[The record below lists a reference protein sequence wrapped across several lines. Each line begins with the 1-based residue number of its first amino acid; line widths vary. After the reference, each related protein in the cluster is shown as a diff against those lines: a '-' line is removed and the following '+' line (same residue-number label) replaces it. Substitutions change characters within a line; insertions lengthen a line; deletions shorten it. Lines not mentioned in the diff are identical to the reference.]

1 MIKKNV
7 FPLPA
12 MADLPN
18 KEMPIQQPKIMVSIV
33 ERGKGKA
40 IIQLYN
46 KEGVN
51 FHYQTIGHGTATSEI
66 MDILGLDSKDK
77 DVIISISTTT
87 MIERLIYKMSDELR
101 GVIDTRGILFD
112 FPVTG
117 MTNLL
122 AGSLNMKLGISQEIR
137 EELARNDLSENEIND
152 EEKEENDENQDK
164 NNKGKGVKG
173 MSSDKNYSLIL
184 ISVNQGYTETVLDTA
199 RKLGARGGTVIRARW
214 SGNKAFEQHGVNLQD
229 EKEIIAI
236 VVPNSIRNK
245 IMDEVNSS
253 YGAKTK
259 TQAVVISMKVDNFAP
274 I

>member
-7 FPLPA
+7 FPLPSIT
-12 MADLPN
+12 DSTE
-18 KEMPIQQPKIMVSIV
+18 KQIPISRPKVLVSIV
-33 ERGKGKA
+33 DRGKGKA

-77 DVIISISTTT
+77 DVIISLAATPN
-87 MIERLIYKMSDELR
+87 IERLFYRMSDELR
-101 GVIDTRGILFD
+101 GLIDTRGIMFD
-112 FPVTG
+112 FSATG
-117 MTNLL
+117 MTNLV
-122 AGSLNMKLGISQEIR
+122 ASALNMQLGVPSDVR
-137 EELARNDLSENEIND
+137 DELSKADSL
-152 EEKEENDENQDK
+152 EENAGTTTDSEIHQ
-164 NNKGKGVKG
+164 NNTQSGKEVSS

-236 VVPNSIRNK
+236 VVPNAIRNK
-245 IMDEVNSS
+245 IMDEVNAS
-253 YGAKTK
+253 YGAQTE
-259 TQAVVISMKVDNFAP
+259 TQAVVCSMKVDHFAP